1 MSILDKIVA
10 QKHREV
16 EALKMQFPRASDFER
31 MPRFGLSRRSLRA
44 ALVAEKSS
52 GIIAEFKKKSPSKG
66 DIAPGADAEA
76 VCRGYH
82 AAGAAAMSVL
92 TDERFFG
99 GHADDLCRAR
109 DMDSLPLLRKDF
121 IVDERQ
127 ILHARALGAD
137 AVLLIGECLEARQV
151 RDLARFAHSLELEVL
166 FEIHAER
173 QLEKLV
179 SDIHLVGV
187 NNRDLATFEVSV
199 DTSLRLNALIPNEF
213 VRVSESGLDSPEV
226 VAELRRVSFRGF
238 LIGEFFMRQPN
249 PGAACA
255 AFISGMR
262 NGG

>member
-1 MSILDKIVA
+1 MSILDKIIA
-10 QKHREV
+10 QKHREI
-16 EALKMQFPRASDFER
+16 EALKTQFPRASDFEK
-31 MPRFGLSRRSLRA
+31 MPRFGLPRRSLRA
-44 ALVAEKSS
+44 ALVAENSS

-66 DIAPGADAEA
+66 DIAPAADVES
-76 VCRGYH
+76 VCQGYH

-92 TDERFFG
+92 TDAQFFG

-109 DMDSLPLLRKDF
+109 DTDLLPLLRKDF

-137 AVLLIGECLEARQV
+137 AILLIGECLEARQV
-151 RDLARFAHSLELEVL
+151 RDLARFARSLELEVL
-166 FEIHAER
+166 FEIHAGR

-179 SDIHLVGV
+179 PDIHLVGV

-199 DTSLRLNALIPNEF
+199 GTSQRLNALIPSEF
-213 VRVSESGLDSPEV
+213 LRVSESGIDSPEV
-226 VAELRRVSFRGF
+226 VAELRRVGFRGF
-238 LIGEFFMRQPN
+238 LIGEFFMRQPD

-255 AFISGMR
+255 AFISGIR